1 MRTNKMLAVSLINQ
15 SLVIKM
21 NKKPWERRLKDLA
34 HLLNSCAST
43 YFEPELFRLNL
54 NQFLQTSRTVT
65 FIIQKNKHDI
75 DGYDD
80 WYPKNV
86 IDKWKDDPLMTWA
99 KDSRNFIEKEGDL
112 EMYSDAKATL
122 LFSYIEEQDVDISTK
137 DQLLCIGI
145 KKLIR
150 LAQKKLP
157 SGVLD
162 AAVVKSERRWVA
174 NTLKELEL
182 LNALTVIYVRIYDC
196 CKALGRHVGIAIDED
211 IPVPTDFDS
220 MREDVRRVS
229 YLKLNNFNSGKV
241 SYETVTYK
249 VDNIPENIKE
259 RALSLG
265 SKDGISDIGYLVDYY
280 SKMADLTFSNDGYH
294 IPILMLFDK
303 EYKVIDLVSTKF
315 DDQAD
320 KYIFWRLAADRAKT
334 INAHGFLWVSEL
346 WIRNSRINSTKA
358 IRDMPIIGEQLQV
371 FGIDSNNRQKIVSW
385 NILRENDHAKPTL
398 DKPEIKKNTE
408 GQAFFMRPVL
418 KAIGGD
424 ISGLNG

>member
-1 MRTNKMLAVSLINQ
+1 
-15 SLVIKM
+15 M

-80 WYPKNV
+80 WYTKNV
-86 IDKWKDDPLMTWA
+86 IDKWKSDPLMTWA
-99 KDSRNFIEKEGDL
+99 KNSRNIIEKEGDL

-122 LFSYIEEQDVDISTK
+122 LFSYIEEQDVEISTK
-137 DQLLCIGI
+137 DQLLCIGV

-174 NTLKELEL
+174 NTLKEFEL
-182 LNALTVIYVRIYDC
+182 LNALTVIYARIYDC
-196 CKALGRHVGIAIDED
+196 CKALGRHVGIVIDED

-229 YLKLNNFNSGKV
+229 YLKLKNFNSGKV
-241 SYETVTYK
+241 SYETVIYK
-249 VDNIPENIKE
+249 VDDVPENIKE

-265 SKDGISDIGYLVDYY
+265 AKDSISNIENLVDYY
-280 SKMADLTFSNDGYH
+280 SKMACLTFSDDGYH

-346 WIRNSRINSTKA
+346 WIRNSKINSTKA
-358 IRDMPIIGEQLQV
+358 ISDMPIIGEQLQV
-371 FGIDSNNRQKIVSW
+371 FGIDANNRQKIISW
-385 NILRENDHAKPTL
+385 KILRENDHVKPTL
-398 DKPEIKKNTE
+398 DKPEVKKNTE